1 MMPEI
6 HTSSLQRSGS
16 ASRYSETKRER
27 ERESKRVNI
36 VVSLTTDAINPTETN
51 SPEFALSSREHYST
65 KAVYMQSEILIIAV
79 LTCVSRR

>member
-16 ASRYSETKRER
+16 ASRCSETKRER
-27 ERESKRVNI
+27 ERVNI

-51 SPEFALSSREHYST
+51 SLEFALSSREHYST
-65 KAVYMQSEILIIAV
+65 KAVYMQREILIIAV
-79 LTCVSRR
+79 LACVSRR